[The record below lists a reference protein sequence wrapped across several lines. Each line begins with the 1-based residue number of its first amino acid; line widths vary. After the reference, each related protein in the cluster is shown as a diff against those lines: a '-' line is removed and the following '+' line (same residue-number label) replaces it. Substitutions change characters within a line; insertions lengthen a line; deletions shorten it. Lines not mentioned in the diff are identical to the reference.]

1 MKQAFTIWAIV
12 AIGAIAY
19 ASVPASAAVAR
30 GSIRGCIVDGVGNPL
45 VGAAVLVLTE
55 SEESKSDKVVK
66 RANTDNEGKFIA
78 SGISPGRYRVKAAAD
93 GFKPVELAA
102 EVRSNKVTVF
112 DSIYLRRVNT
122 LAEEASLNKNSK
134 YAARGAQSTI
144 FHYDGAKK
152 TPAETSGDETVA
164 LTDRTPEIHGAVNT
178 FAQTTA
184 GSSNSAQ
191 ANSFIGANFAVSEQI
206 GKDANLVI
214 SGQAGY
220 GDGAPQRLEALTT
233 AHAGDRHRFAIALGY
248 GRFTFSRHAGLPKLG
263 QFSVSA
269 TDTWQVS
276 GPVLVVY
283 GLEVA
288 RFSEGSS
295 GTSVLPKLGLAVDAT
310 PRTRL
315 YASLTPG
322 SSSDVQSKVNLESGE
337 IEFAE
342 PKPVVVSSRPGASP
356 EPVLDRSYRL
366 QFGGEQI
373 LSEKS
378 SVEVMAFLDTV
389 SGHGVGLLAIP
400 NENEQAD
407 PVLRTAEQSG
417 RSRGIRIVY
426 HHRLNKVIDGSVGYA
441 FGEGQRLDPRGI
453 TEPANLFSN
462 GLFHVFSARI
472 NANFVAT
479 GTKISTVLR
488 LAPEQ
493 AVFAIDPFQ
502 GQLATYDPN
511 LSLSLAQELPS
522 VSFIPGQWEAVV
534 DLRNLLD
541 QQASIADDR
550 QELVASR
557 FHRLVRIGL
566 ALRF

>member
-1 MKQAFTIWAIV
+1 MKQALRLWAIV
-12 AIGAIAY
+12 AIGVIAC
-19 ASVPASAAVAR
+19 ASVPASASVAP
-30 GSIRGCIVDGVGNPL
+30 GSIRGCIVDGRGNPL

-78 SGISPGRYRVKAAAD
+78 AGISPGRYRVKAAAD
-93 GFKPVELAA
+93 GFTPVELAA
-102 EVRSNKVTVF
+102 EVRPNKATVF
-112 DSIYLRRVNT
+112 DSIYLRRINT
-122 LAEEASLNKNSK
+122 LAEETSLNKDSK
-134 YAARGAQSTI
+134 YAARSAQGTI
-144 FHYDGAKK
+144 FHIDGAKK
-152 TPAETSGDETVA
+152 TPAENSGEDAIA
-164 LTDRTPEIHGAVNT
+164 LTDRASEIHGAVNT

-184 GSSNSAQ
+184 GGSAEASS
-191 ANSFIGANFAVSEQI
+191 FLGANFAVSEQI
-206 GKDANLVI
+206 GKDANLVV
-214 SGQAGY
+214 SGQAGL
-220 GDGAPQRLEALTT
+220 GDGAPQRLEVLTT
-233 AHAGDRHRFAIALGY
+233 AHAGDRHRFAVALGY
-248 GRFTFSRHAGLPKLG
+248 GRFTFSRRAGLPKLG

-288 RFSEGSS
+288 HFSEGSS
-295 GTSVLPKLGLAVDAT
+295 GTSVLPKIGLAVDAT

-315 YASLTPG
+315 FASLTPG

-342 PKPVVVSSRPGASP
+342 PKPVAVSSQPGASSV
-356 EPVLDRSYRL
+356 PVLDRSYRL

-378 SVEVMAFLDTV
+378 SVEVMAFFDTV

-400 NENEQAD
+400 NGNEQAESI
-407 PVLRTAEQSG
+407 VRTAEQSG
-417 RSRGIRIVY
+417 RARGLRVVY
-426 HHRLNKVIDGSVGYA
+426 HRRLNSVVDGSVGYA
-441 FGEGQRLDPRGI
+441 FGEGQRFDARGI
-453 TEPANLFSN
+453 TVPENLFSN
-462 GLFHVFSARI
+462 GLFHVFSARV
-472 NANFVAT
+472 NANFINT
-479 GTKISTVLR
+479 GTKVSTVLR

-502 GQLATYDPN
+502 GQVSTYDPN
-511 LSLSLAQELPS
+511 ISLSLAQELPS
-522 VSFIPGQWEAVV
+522 FGFLPGQWEAVV

-541 QQASIADDR
+541 QQSSVADDR

-566 ALRF
+566 SLRF

>member
-1 MKQAFTIWAIV
+1 MKQALRLWTAV
-12 AIGAIAY
+12 AIGAIVY
-19 ASVPASAAVAR
+19 ASVPASAAVPL
-30 GSIRGCIVDGVGNPL
+30 GSIRGCIVDGRGNPL
-45 VGAAVLVLTE
+45 SGAAVLVLAE
-55 SEESKSDKVVK
+55 SEESKSNKVVK
-66 RANTDNEGKFIA
+66 RANTDNEGKFVA
-78 SGISPGRYRVKAAAD
+78 AGISPGHYRVKAAAD
-93 GFKPVELAA
+93 GFNPVELAA
-102 EVRSNKVTVF
+102 EVRPNKATVF
-112 DSIYLRRVNT
+112 DSIYLRRINA
-122 LAEEASLNKNSK
+122 LAEETRLNKDSK
-134 YAARGAQSTI
+134 YAARSAQSTI
-144 FHYDGAKK
+144 FHYDGGKK
-152 TPAETSGDETVA
+152 TPAETTGDETIA

-184 GSSNSAQ
+184 GGSSEAST
-191 ANSFIGANFAVSEQI
+191 FIGANFAVTEQI

-233 AHAGDRHRFAIALGY
+233 AHAGDRHRFAVALGY
-248 GRFTFSRHAGLPKLG
+248 GRFTFSRHAGVPKLG

-315 YASLTPG
+315 FASVTPG

-342 PKPVVVSSRPGASP
+342 PKPVAVSSHHGGAP
-356 EPVLDRSYRL
+356 EPALDRSYRL

-373 LSEKS
+373 LSERS
-378 SVEVMAFLDTV
+378 SVEMMAFFDTV

-400 NENEQAD
+400 NDSEQAE
-407 PVLRTAEQSG
+407 PAIRTAEQSG
-417 RSRGIRIVY
+417 RARGIRVVY
-426 HHRLNKVIDGSVGYA
+426 HHRLNKIIDGSVGYA
-441 FGEGQRLDPRGI
+441 FGEGQRLDARGI
-453 TEPANLFSN
+453 TEPASLFSN
-462 GLFHVFSARI
+462 GLFHVFSARV
-472 NANFVAT
+472 NANFIST
-479 GTKISTVLR
+479 GTKVSTVLR

-522 VSFIPGQWEAVV
+522 LGFIPGQWEAVV
-534 DLRNLLD
+534 DVRNLLD
-541 QQASIADDR
+541 QQSSVSDDR
-550 QELVASR
+550 QELMASR
-557 FHRLVRIGL
+557 FHRLVRVGL
-566 ALRF
+566 SLRF